1 MSVKK
6 YLDRLDDLSNKEV
19 LVTGG
24 TSGIGLKIVDHLL
37 YKRAKVIVL
46 ARNEEKAKEVKSN
59 LLIKYPNAQL
69 DFIKYDQSD
78 NESIAHAC
86 DEIINNHQGFY
97 ALVFNAGMF
106 STKKD
111 ENGTIPLTIKTN
123 FVGLACFL
131 RLLVPRLTGK
141 HRIIIQGSLVAGW
154 RNKKINSLKGNKLS
168 NFQKYIISKSGC
180 ESLFGYYQNLGLN
193 NLSFYLIE
201 PGLTATD
208 IIREFHAPIKQMGKV
223 AMKVFPN
230 STPKAALPALLALQE
245 NISSCFIVPRGLFAC
260 CGYPKIKSFPK
271 KRNRTN
277 LLQLLEEVI

>member
-6 YLDRLDDLSNKEV
+6 YLDQLDDLSNKEV

-37 YKRAKVIVL
+37 YKGAKVVVL

-69 DFIKYDQSD
+69 DFIKYDQND
-78 NESIAHAC
+78 NKSIAHAC

-97 ALVFNAGMF
+97 ALVFNAGIF
-106 STKKD
+106 SMKKD

-123 FVGLACFL
+123 FIGLAYFL
-131 RLLVPRLTGK
+131 KLLVPRLNGK
-141 HRIIIQGSLVAGW
+141 HRLIIQGSLVAGW
-154 RNKKINSLKGNKLS
+154 RNKKINSLKDNKLS

-180 ESLFGYYQNLGLN
+180 EALFGYYQESGPK
-193 NLSFYLIE
+193 NLSFYLVE

-208 IIREFHAPIKQMGKV
+208 IIREFHTPIRQMGKV

-230 STPKAALPALLALQE
+230 STPKAALPAMLALQE
-245 NISSCFIVPRGLFAC
+245 NISPCFIVPRGLFAC
-260 CGYPKIKSFPK
+260 RGYPKIKPFPK
-271 KRNRTN
+271 KRNRAN
-277 LLQLLEEVI
+277 LLNLLEEVI